1 MKKIILFFLFIFL
14 LVPQSVTA
22 SSTFNVKINNK
33 NTKVNDVNIN
43 IDGKILKTDFK
54 AYNVNGRTFIPIRE
68 VTENLGAT
76 VSWDNKLKSATVNY
90 GDKNLVLQIDSDV
103 VYLDGKKQKIDKNS
117 VPRFANYSQPRKE
130 SKTMVPIRFIS
141 ETLGYDVDWD
151 QKTSTVFIKT
161 IKVDKIDADVDQKE
175 LVKNSKPVKESYGNK
190 SDEFISK
197 NEKKEMDK
205 LGKKSD
211 KEIYK
216 AAGLDVNDI
225 KKERKITK
233 TIKAQGKVSILID
246 PGHGGKDPGASAASG
261 LQEKEVTL
269 ALSRILRDKFA
280 NDDLEIEMTRDKD
293 EYVKLLDRAGKAN
306 EEDFEIFVSIHVN
319 SSDNRD
325 ASGIEVLFASEKN
338 VQIKEAEQRLL
349 AKEILDAIIKET
361 GAKSRGV
368 KNRPDLIVLN
378 KTKCVSALVEVGFLS
393 NPQEYDK
400 LTDDQYLDSLATGI
414 YKGIKNYIDKYVE

>member
-14 LVPQSVTA
+14 LVPQSVIA

-117 VPRFANYSQPRKE
+117 VPRFANYSQPRNE

-161 IKVDKIDADVDQKE
+161 IKVDKIDADANQKE
-175 LVKNSKPVKESYGNK
+175 LVKDSKPVKESYGNK
-190 SDEFISK
+190 NNEFISK

-216 AAGLDVNDI
+216 AAGLDVDDI

-261 LQEKEVTL
+261 LQEKEITL
-269 ALSRILRDKFA
+269 ELSKLLRDKFA

-293 EYVKLLDRAGKAN
+293 EYVKLLDRAGQAN
-306 EEDFEIFVSIHVN
+306 EEEFEIFVSIHVN

-325 ASGIEVLFASEKN
+325 ASGIEVLYANEKN
-338 VQIKEAEQRLL
+338 VQIKEAEQRHL
-349 AKEILDAIIKET
+349 AKEILDSIIKET
-361 GAKSRGV
+361 GAKNRGV

-378 KTKCVSALVEVGFLS
+378 KTKCVGALVEVGFLS

-400 LTDDQYLDSLATGI
+400 LTDEQYLDSLATGI
-414 YKGIKNYIDKYVE
+414 YKGVKNYINKYVE

>member
-103 VYLDGKKQKIDKNS
+103 VYSDGKKQKIDKNS

-151 QKTSTVFIKT
+151 QKTSTVFINT

-175 LVKNSKPVKESYGNK
+175 LVKDSKPVKESYGNK
-190 SDEFISK
+190 KDEFISK

-269 ALSRILRDKFA
+269 ALSRMLRDKFA

-338 VQIKEAEQRLL
+338 VQIKEAEQKFL

>member
-1 MKKIILFFLFIFL
+1 MKKIILFFLFVFL
-14 LVPQSVTA
+14 LVPQSVAA

-90 GDKNLVLQIDSDV
+90 GDKNLVLQINSNV
-103 VYLDGKKQKIDKNS
+103 VYLNGKKQKIDKNS

-151 QKTSTVFIKT
+151 QKTSTVFIKS
-161 IKVDKIDADVDQKE
+161 IKVDKIDAEEKE
-175 LVKNSKPVKESYGNK
+175 LIKDSKPVKESYGNK
-190 SDEFISK
+190 NNEFISK
-197 NEKKEMDK
+197 NEKKEMNK
-205 LGKKSD
+205 IEKKSD

-216 AAGLDVNDI
+216 AAGLDVDDI

-233 TIKAQGKVSILID
+233 TIKAKGKVSILID

-261 LQEKEVTL
+261 LQEKEITL
-269 ALSRILRDKFA
+269 ELSRLLRDKFA

-293 EYVKLLDRAGKAN
+293 EYVKLLDRAGQAN

-325 ASGIEVLFASEKN
+325 ASGIEVLYASEKN
-338 VQIKEAEQRLL
+338 VEIKEAEQKLL

-414 YKGIKNYIDKYVE
+414 YKGVKSYIDKYVE

>member
-1 MKKIILFFLFIFL
+1 MKKIILFFLFVFL
-14 LVPQSVTA
+14 LVPQSVAA

-90 GDKNLVLQIDSDV
+90 GDKNLVLQINSNV
-103 VYLDGKKQKIDKNS
+103 VYLNGKKQKIDKNS

-161 IKVDKIDADVDQKE
+161 IKVDKIDAEEKE
-175 LVKNSKPVKESYGNK
+175 LIKDSKPVKESYGNK
-190 SDEFISK
+190 NNEFISE
-197 NEKKEMDK
+197 NEKKEMNK
-205 LGKKSD
+205 IEKKSD

-216 AAGLDVNDI
+216 AAGLDVDDI

-233 TIKAQGKVSILID
+233 TIKAKGKVSILID

-261 LQEKEVTL
+261 LQEKEITL
-269 ALSRILRDKFA
+269 ELSRLLRDKFA

-293 EYVKLLDRAGKAN
+293 EYVKLLDRAGQAN

-325 ASGIEVLFASEKN
+325 ASGIEVLYASEKN
-338 VQIKEAEQRLL
+338 VEIKEAEQKLL

-414 YKGIKNYIDKYVE
+414 YKGVKSYIDKYVE

>member
-1 MKKIILFFLFIFL
+1 MKKIILFFLFVFL
-14 LVPQSVTA
+14 LVPQSVAA

-90 GDKNLVLQIDSDV
+90 GDKNLVLQINSNV
-103 VYLDGKKQKIDKNS
+103 VYLNGKKQKIDKNS

-161 IKVDKIDADVDQKE
+161 IKVDKIDAEEKE
-175 LVKNSKPVKESYGNK
+175 LIKDSKPVKESYGNK
-190 SDEFISK
+190 NNEFISK
-197 NEKKEMDK
+197 NEKKEMNK
-205 LGKKSD
+205 IEKKSD

-216 AAGLDVNDI
+216 AAGLDVDDI

-233 TIKAQGKVSILID
+233 TIKAKGKVSILID

-261 LQEKEVTL
+261 LQEKEITL
-269 ALSRILRDKFA
+269 ELSRLLRDKFA

-293 EYVKLLDRAGKAN
+293 EYVKLLDRAGQAN

-325 ASGIEVLFASEKN
+325 ASGIEVLYANEKN
-338 VQIKEAEQRLL
+338 VEIKEAEQRHL

-400 LTDDQYLDSLATGI
+400 LTEDQYLDSLATGI
-414 YKGIKNYIDKYVE
+414 YKGVKSYIDKYVE

>member
-1 MKKIILFFLFIFL
+1 MKKIILFFLFVFL
-14 LVPQSVTA
+14 LVPQSVAA

-68 VTENLGAT
+68 VTENLGAI

-90 GDKNLVLQIDSDV
+90 GDKNLVLQINSNV
-103 VYLDGKKQKIDKNS
+103 VYLNGKKQKIDKNS

-161 IKVDKIDADVDQKE
+161 IKVDKIDAEEKE
-175 LVKNSKPVKESYGNK
+175 LIKDSKPVKESYGNK
-190 SDEFISK
+190 NNEFISK
-197 NEKKEMDK
+197 NEKKEMNK
-205 LGKKSD
+205 IEKKSD

-216 AAGLDVNDI
+216 AAGLDVDDI

-233 TIKAQGKVSILID
+233 TIKAKGKVSILID

-261 LQEKEVTL
+261 LQEKEITL
-269 ALSRILRDKFA
+269 ELSRLLRDKFA

-293 EYVKLLDRAGKAN
+293 EYVKLLDRAGQAN

-325 ASGIEVLFASEKN
+325 ASGIEVLYASEKN
-338 VQIKEAEQRLL
+338 VEIKEAEQKLL

-414 YKGIKNYIDKYVE
+414 YKGVKNYIDKYVE

>member
-1 MKKIILFFLFIFL
+1 MKKIILFLLFVFL
-14 LVPQSVTA
+14 LVPQSVAA

-90 GDKNLVLQIDSDV
+90 GDKNLVLQINSNV
-103 VYLDGKKQKIDKNS
+103 VYLNGKKQKIDRDS

-161 IKVDKIDADVDQKE
+161 ITVDKIDAEEKE
-175 LVKNSKPVKESYGNK
+175 LIKDSKPVKESYGNK
-190 SDEFISK
+190 KNEFISK
-197 NEKKEMDK
+197 NEKKEMNK
-205 LGKKSD
+205 IEKKSD

-216 AAGLDVNDI
+216 AAGLDVDDI

-233 TIKAQGKVSILID
+233 TIKAKGKVSILID

-261 LQEKEVTL
+261 LQEKEITL
-269 ALSRILRDKFA
+269 ELSRLLRDKFA

-293 EYVKLLDRAGKAN
+293 EYVKLLDRAGQAN

-325 ASGIEVLFASEKN
+325 ASGIEVLYASEKN
-338 VQIKEAEQRLL
+338 VEIKEAEQKLL

-368 KNRPDLIVLN
+368 KNRSDLIVLN

-400 LTDDQYLDSLATGI
+400 LTDDQYLDSLATGV
-414 YKGIKNYIDKYVE
+414 YKGVKSYIDKYVE

>member
-1 MKKIILFFLFIFL
+1 MKKIILFFLFVFL
-14 LVPQSVTA
+14 LVPQSVAA

-90 GDKNLVLQIDSDV
+90 GDKNLVLQINSNV
-103 VYLDGKKQKIDKNS
+103 VYLNGKKQKIDKNS

-161 IKVDKIDADVDQKE
+161 IKGDKIDAEEKE
-175 LVKNSKPVKESYGNK
+175 LIKDSKPVKESYGNK
-190 SDEFISK
+190 NNEFISK
-197 NEKKEMDK
+197 NEKKEMNK
-205 LGKKSD
+205 IEKKSD

-216 AAGLDVNDI
+216 AAGLDVDDI

-233 TIKAQGKVSILID
+233 TIKAKGKVSILID

-261 LQEKEVTL
+261 LQEKEITL
-269 ALSRILRDKFA
+269 ELSRLLRDKFA

-293 EYVKLLDRAGKAN
+293 EYVKLLDRAGQAN

-325 ASGIEVLFASEKN
+325 ASGIEVLYASEKN
-338 VQIKEAEQRLL
+338 VEIKEAEQKLL

-400 LTDDQYLDSLATGI
+400 LTEDQYLDSLATGI
-414 YKGIKNYIDKYVE
+414 YKGVKSYIDKYVE

>member
-1 MKKIILFFLFIFL
+1 MKKIILFLLFVFL
-14 LVPQSVTA
+14 LVPQSVAA

-90 GDKNLVLQIDSDV
+90 GDKNLVLQINSNV
-103 VYLDGKKQKIDKNS
+103 VYLNGKKQKIDRDS

-161 IKVDKIDADVDQKE
+161 IKVDKIDAEEKE
-175 LVKNSKPVKESYGNK
+175 LIKDSKPVKESYGNK
-190 SDEFISK
+190 KNEFISK
-197 NEKKEMDK
+197 NEKKEMNK
-205 LGKKSD
+205 IEKKSD

-216 AAGLDVNDI
+216 AAGLDVDDI

-233 TIKAQGKVSILID
+233 TIKAKGKVSILID

-261 LQEKEVTL
+261 LQEKEITL
-269 ALSRILRDKFA
+269 ELSRLLRDKFA

-293 EYVKLLDRAGKAN
+293 EYVKLLDRAGQAN

-325 ASGIEVLFASEKN
+325 ASGIEVLYASEKN
-338 VQIKEAEQRLL
+338 VEIKEAEQKLL

-368 KNRPDLIVLN
+368 KNRSDLIVLN

-400 LTDDQYLDSLATGI
+400 LTDDQYLDSLATGV
-414 YKGIKNYIDKYVE
+414 YKGVKSYIDKYVE

>member
-1 MKKIILFFLFIFL
+1 MKKIILFFLFVFL
-14 LVPQSVTA
+14 LVPQSVAA

-90 GDKNLVLQIDSDV
+90 GDKNLVLQINSNV
-103 VYLDGKKQKIDKNS
+103 VYLNGKKQKIDKNS

-161 IKVDKIDADVDQKE
+161 IKVDKIDAEEKE
-175 LVKNSKPVKESYGNK
+175 LIKDSKPVKESYGNK
-190 SDEFISK
+190 NNEFISK
-197 NEKKEMDK
+197 NEKKEMNK
-205 LGKKSD
+205 IEKKSD

-216 AAGLDVNDI
+216 AAGLDVDDI

-233 TIKAQGKVSILID
+233 TIKAKGKVSILID

-261 LQEKEVTL
+261 LQEKEITL
-269 ALSRILRDKFA
+269 ELSRLLRDKFA

-293 EYVKLLDRAGKAN
+293 EYVKLLDRAGQAN

-325 ASGIEVLFASEKN
+325 ASGIEVLYASEKN
-338 VQIKEAEQRLL
+338 VEIKEAEQKLL

-414 YKGIKNYIDKYVE
+414 YKGVKSYIDKYVE

>member
-14 LVPQSVTA
+14 LIPQSVTA

-90 GDKNLVLQIDSDV
+90 GDKSLVLQIDSDV

-269 ALSRILRDKFA
+269 TLSRILRDKFA

>member
-1 MKKIILFFLFIFL
+1 MKKIILFFLFVFL
-14 LVPQSVTA
+14 LVPQSVAA

-90 GDKNLVLQIDSDV
+90 GDKNLVLQINSNV
-103 VYLDGKKQKIDKNS
+103 VYLNGKKQKIDKNS

-161 IKVDKIDADVDQKE
+161 IKVDKIDAEEKE
-175 LVKNSKPVKESYGNK
+175 LIKDSKPVKESYGNK
-190 SDEFISK
+190 NNEFISK
-197 NEKKEMDK
+197 NEKKEMNK
-205 LGKKSD
+205 IEKKSD

-216 AAGLDVNDI
+216 AAGLDVDDI

-233 TIKAQGKVSILID
+233 TIKAKGKVSILID

-261 LQEKEVTL
+261 LQEKEITL
-269 ALSRILRDKFA
+269 ELSRLLRDKFS

-293 EYVKLLDRAGKAN
+293 EYVKLLDRAGQAN

-325 ASGIEVLFASEKN
+325 ASGIEVLYASEKN
-338 VQIKEAEQRLL
+338 VEIKEAEQKLL

-414 YKGIKNYIDKYVE
+414 YKGVKNYIDKYVE

>member
-1 MKKIILFFLFIFL
+1 MKKIILFFLFVFL
-14 LVPQSVTA
+14 LVPQSVAA

-90 GDKNLVLQIDSDV
+90 GDKNLVLQINSNV
-103 VYLDGKKQKIDKNS
+103 VYLNGKKQKIDKNS
-117 VPRFANYSQPRKE
+117 VPRFANYSKPRNE

-161 IKVDKIDADVDQKE
+161 IKVDKIDAEEKE
-175 LVKNSKPVKESYGNK
+175 LIKDSKPVKESYGNK
-190 SDEFISK
+190 NNEFISK
-197 NEKKEMDK
+197 NEKKEMNK
-205 LGKKSD
+205 IEKKSD

-216 AAGLDVNDI
+216 AAGLDVDDI

-233 TIKAQGKVSILID
+233 TIKAKGKVSILID

-261 LQEKEVTL
+261 LQEKEITL
-269 ALSRILRDKFA
+269 ELSRLLRDKFS

-293 EYVKLLDRAGKAN
+293 EYVKLLDRAGQAN

-325 ASGIEVLFASEKN
+325 ASGIEVLYASEKN
-338 VQIKEAEQRLL
+338 VEIKEAEQKLL

-414 YKGIKNYIDKYVE
+414 YKGVKSYIDKYVE

>member
-14 LVPQSVTA
+14 LVPQSVIA

-117 VPRFANYSQPRKE
+117 VPRFANYSQPRNE

-161 IKVDKIDADVDQKE
+161 IKVDKIDADANQKE
-175 LVKNSKPVKESYGNK
+175 LVKDSKPVKESYGNK
-190 SDEFISK
+190 NNEFISK

-216 AAGLDVNDI
+216 AAGLDVDDI

-233 TIKAQGKVSILID
+233 TIKAQGKDSILID

-261 LQEKEVTL
+261 LQEKEITL
-269 ALSRILRDKFA
+269 ELSKLLRDKFA

-293 EYVKLLDRAGKAN
+293 EYVKLLDRAGQAN
-306 EEDFEIFVSIHVN
+306 EEEFEIFVSIHVN

-325 ASGIEVLFASEKN
+325 ASGIEVLYANEKN
-338 VQIKEAEQRLL
+338 VQIKEAEQRHL
-349 AKEILDAIIKET
+349 AKEILDSIIKET
-361 GAKSRGV
+361 GAKNRGV

-378 KTKCVSALVEVGFLS
+378 KTKCVGALVEVGFLS

-400 LTDDQYLDSLATGI
+400 LTDEQYLDSLATGI
-414 YKGIKNYIDKYVE
+414 YKGVKNYINKYVE